1 MDKKRNE
8 RNERLRVESGEYRDN
23 SRLVNFLYLLL
34 RDYLPSADVETILRD
49 TSFEDT
55 AYSNGYIALYAKNIA
70 KELTEK

>member
-1 MDKKRNE
+1 MDNE

-34 RDYLPSADVETILRD
+34 RDYLPGGQVEQILRD

-55 AYSNGYIALYAKNIA
+55 KYSNGYIALYAKNIA